1 MPIGSFDHLWAET
14 AFQARAVDPRLLR
27 LVDDR
32 LMAVGRGEGGKKR
45 SKSISLVFRFALTL
59 ERPCALPKLA

>member
-32 LMAVGRGEGGKKR
+32 LMAVGRGEGGRKGPR
-45 SKSISLVFRFALTL
+45 VFRSSLGS
-59 ERPCALPKLA
+59 R